1 MGSSTAYRYWVTRNL
16 DCFANLLSVTLTSI
30 FEFSKTLRF
39 RRTKGMK
46 FQIGDRVL
54 ILHSNEEGEV
64 IDIINNKMVMVDVRG
79 VKFPAYIDQLDFPYF
94 KKFSE
99 SKLFPKQKGKK
110 YIDDVKKEKDPLKVA
125 DGVWITF
132 LPVMETDEFG
142 DEVVDELKIHLI
154 NRTDTAYNF
163 IYTLNYFGKADFD
176 LKNEIL
182 PFQDFYL
189 HDIPFEDLN
198 DSPTFD
204 FDFSLLQQQKD
215 KADHYEASMRLKPK
229 QLFAKIEEI
238 RLKGE
243 ATFSHRLFETYPD
256 KLIEDKV
263 ELGSLAAKGD
273 KVFDAS
279 KGRQHLESPR
289 SVVDLHIEKIT
300 DDWSGL
306 SNHEIVSLQLKTFE
320 KYYDLAVAHMQPSLI
335 VVHGI
340 GTGRLREEI
349 HEQLKHR
356 KEVKTFVNQYHPAF
370 GYGATEIFFEY

>member
-1 MGSSTAYRYWVTRNL
+1 M
-16 DCFANLLSVTLTSI
+16 
-30 FEFSKTLRF
+30 
-39 RRTKGMK
+39 
-46 FQIGDRVL
+46 

-99 SKLFPKQKGKK
+99 KKLFPGKKEKK
-110 YIDDVKKEKDPLKVA
+110 YIDDIKKEKETTPKIN

-132 LPVMETDEFG
+132 LPVTQTDEFG
-142 DEVVDELKIHLI
+142 DEVVEELKIHLV
-154 NRTDTAYNF
+154 NRTDTAYKF
-163 IYTLNYFGKADFD
+163 VYKLNYFGEPDFE
-176 LKNEIL
+176 LKNELL

-189 HDIPFEDLN
+189 HDVPFEDLN
-198 DSPTFD
+198 DSPTFE
-204 FDFSLLQQQKD
+204 FEFSRMQPHKD
-215 KADHYEASMRLKPK
+215 KADFYESSLRLKPK
-229 QLFAKIEEI
+229 QLFARIEQI
-238 RLKGE
+238 RQKGE
-243 ATFSHRLFETYPD
+243 ATFSHRLFDTYPD
-256 KLIEDKV
+256 KEVEVKV
-263 ELGSLAAKGD
+263 EAEQKRSKA
-273 KVFDAS
+273 FDAS
-279 KGRQHLESPR
+279 KARQHLEPPR

-335 VVHGI
+335 VVHGV

-356 KEVKTFVNQYHPAF
+356 REVKTFVNQYHPAF

>member
-1 MGSSTAYRYWVTRNL
+1 
-16 DCFANLLSVTLTSI
+16 
-30 FEFSKTLRF
+30 
-39 RRTKGMK
+39 MK

-54 ILHSNEEGEV
+54 VLHSNEEGEV

-99 SKLFPKQKGKK
+99 NKLFPKKKDKK
-110 YIDDVKKEKDPLKVA
+110 YIDDVSKEKNAPRVA

-142 DEVVDELKIHLI
+142 DEVVNELKIHLI
-154 NRTDTAYNF
+154 NRTDTAYRF
-163 IYTLNYFGKADFD
+163 TYTLNYFGKADFD
-176 LKNEIL
+176 LKNDIL

-189 HDIPFEDLN
+189 HDIPFENLN

-204 FDFSLLQQQKD
+204 FEFSLLQPQKD
-215 KADHYEASMRLKPK
+215 KSDHYEASLRLKPK

-263 ELGSLAAKGD
+263 EFGSLSAKGY
-273 KVFDAS
+273 KVFEAS
-279 KGRQHLESPR
+279 KGRQHLEAPR

-306 SNHEIVSLQLKTFE
+306 SNHEIVTLQLKTFE

-335 VVHGI
+335 VIHGI

-370 GYGATEIFFEY
+370 GYGATEIFFQY

>member
-1 MGSSTAYRYWVTRNL
+1 
-16 DCFANLLSVTLTSI
+16 
-30 FEFSKTLRF
+30 
-39 RRTKGMK
+39 MK
-46 FQIGDRVL
+46 FQVGDRVL

-94 KKFSE
+94 KRFSE
-99 SKLFPKQKGKK
+99 KKLFDNKKEKK
-110 YIDDVKKEKDPLKVA
+110 YIDDVRKEKNSAPKIS

-132 LPVMETDEFG
+132 LPVMDTDEFG
-142 DEVVDELKIHLI
+142 DDVVEELKIHLI
-154 NRTDTAYNF
+154 NRTDIAYKF
-163 IYTLNYFGKADFD
+163 VYKLNYFGKTDFE

-189 HDIPFEDLN
+189 HDIPFENLN
-198 DSPTFD
+198 DSPTFE
-204 FDFSLLQQQKD
+204 FEFSLLHTQKD
-215 KADHYEASMRLKPK
+215 KADYYESSLRLKPK

-243 ATFSHRLFETYPD
+243 ATFSHRLFETYPEKQFEPEVQTD
-256 KLIEDKV
+256 FKR
-263 ELGSLAAKGD
+263 SRA
-273 KVFDAS
+273 FDAS
-279 KGRQHLESPR
+279 RARQHLEPPR

-300 DDWSGL
+300 DDWKGL

-320 KYYDLAVAHMQPSLI
+320 KYYDLAVAHMQPLLTVI
-335 VVHGI
+335 HGV

-356 KEVKTFVNQYHPAF
+356 KEVKTFINQYHPAF